1 MPRLT
6 WDAYGTRFFESG
18 VDRGVLYTTDDPGVS
33 WSGLVSVAE
42 SPSGGESRAFYQEG
56 IKYLN
61 IAAAE
66 EYEAT
71 INALSAPR
79 EFDPCDGTVHIQNGL
94 YVTQQRRQPFSFS
107 YRTMIGNDA
116 DGADHAYKIHLV
128 YNALAAP
135 SQATRNSRG
144 STADPSVFSWS
155 VTTLPPPITGYRRTS
170 HLVIDS
176 RYADPTILSD
186 FEDVIYGTEADFPS
200 LPLPNDVIE
209 LFA

>member
-18 VDRGVLYTTDDPGVS
+18 VDRGVLYTADDPGVS

-42 SPSGGESRAFYQEG
+42 NPSGGEPRAFYQEG

-66 EYEAT
+66 EFEAT

-79 EFDPCDGTVHIQNGL
+79 EFDPCDGNVHIQNGL

-135 SQATRNSRG
+135 TQAARNSRG
-144 STADPSVFSWS
+144 STADPSVFSWAI
-155 VTTLPPPITGYRRTS
+155 TTLPPSITGYKRTA

-176 RYADPTILSD
+176 RYADPEVLST
-186 FEDVIYGTEADFPS
+186 FEDIIYGTEADFPS
-200 LPLPNDVIE
+200 LPNPDDVIG
-209 LFA
+209 LFT